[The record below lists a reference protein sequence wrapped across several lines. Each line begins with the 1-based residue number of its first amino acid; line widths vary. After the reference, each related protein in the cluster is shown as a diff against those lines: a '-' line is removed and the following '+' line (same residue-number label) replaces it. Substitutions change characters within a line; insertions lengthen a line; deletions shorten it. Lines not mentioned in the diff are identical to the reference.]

1 MPQARSW
8 LAGNVPVDRFAGV
21 VLFLDMKSSCFHLN
35 RMSTMIQIR
44 NVPELMHRRL
54 KARAAM
60 EGVSMSQYVMWAIER
75 ALERPSRKELLAAIR
90 RQPESALEPSPA
102 DVLRAERDARGDAS
116 VNDEDSGER
125 ER

>member
-1 MPQARSW
+1 
-8 LAGNVPVDRFAGV
+8 
-21 VLFLDMKSSCFHLN
+21 
-35 RMSTMIQIR
+35 MSTTIQIR

-75 ALERPSRKELLAAIR
+75 ARERPSRKELLAAVAR
-90 RQPESALEPSPA
+90 LALEPSPA
-102 DVLRAERDARGDAS
+102 DVLRAERDARGEAGA
-116 VNDEDSGER
+116 NDESPGER